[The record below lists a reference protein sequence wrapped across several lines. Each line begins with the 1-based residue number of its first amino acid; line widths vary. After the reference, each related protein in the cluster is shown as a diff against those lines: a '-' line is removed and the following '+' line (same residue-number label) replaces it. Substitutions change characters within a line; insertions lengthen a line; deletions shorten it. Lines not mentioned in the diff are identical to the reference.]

1 MVEAGEKKTLILIDG
16 NAILHRAY
24 HALPPLT
31 TRNGELVNA
40 VYGFASMLLKILAE
54 LKPDFLIVAFD
65 TGKPTFRQQEFI
77 GYQAKRPKM
86 DEELIGQTEKVRELV
101 SAFGFPIVMKEG
113 YEADDVI
120 GTLAEKAV
128 EEGLRVL
135 VVTGDRDLMQLV
147 GEGVGL
153 YMPSRGLSEGEMIDE
168 KKVKEKMGVL
178 PGQIVDYKGLV
189 GDSSDNY
196 PGVPGIGPKTAA
208 VLLNKFGSLEGIYQK
223 LEEIRSSRELGGEK
237 LAKKLEEGK
246 ESAFLSR
253 KLAKILTDVPLEF
266 DFKSS
271 LVDGYDKEKVIDFFR
286 KMGFRSLISR
296 VQGKGNEVDGKK
308 DEMQQK
314 LF

>member
-1 MVEAGEKKTLILIDG
+1 MILIDG